1 MNITSLR
8 NDRLG
13 LWLGLDEYSFGF
25 GLNHLDVRF
34 VDIAHQ
40 MQLMHLLE
48 HHLEHNIEAP
58 LSLERSWIE
67 MIRHGGRL
75 ELQG

>member
-1 MNITSLR
+1 
-8 NDRLG
+8 
-13 LWLGLDEYSFGF
+13 
-25 GLNHLDVRF
+25 
-34 VDIAHQ
+34 